1 MSLRSFKATSLAQTF
16 VYRISVLDQNQLGC
30 IFTWGGKK
38 GGGGVR
44 EKSLG
49 NKVTPVQ
56 LTASNYAYMLYQ
68 FSLNTKLVKQIPSCR
83 H

>member
-38 GGGGVR
+38 KGGG
-44 EKSLG
+44 SLG

>member
-1 MSLRSFKATSLAQTF
+1 MYFH
-16 VYRISVLDQNQLGC
+16 V
-30 IFTWGGKK
+30 GGKK
-38 GGGGVR
+38 RGGGGVR

-68 FSLNTKLVKQIPSCR
+68 FSLNTKQVKQIPSCR